1 MAETNNL
8 TPKQERFCLSYMETG
23 NASEAYRRSY
33 DASKMKSET
42 INRNAKAL
50 LDNSKIATRL
60 AEIRK
65 PAVEAAQITL
75 EGHLR
80 RLKDLSVEAEKTSQ
94 FSAAISAEVSRGKA
108 SGFYIDKRE
117 DVTDP
122 FKRALS
128 GMSAEKARAMLNA
141 MEQVQVIQAKAK
153 NAV

>member
-1 MAETNNL
+1 MAKTNNL
-8 TPKQERFCLSYMETG
+8 TPKQERFCLSYIETG

-33 DASKMKSET
+33 DASRMKSET

-65 PAVEAAQITL
+65 PAIEAAQITL
-75 EGHLR
+75 KSHLK
-80 RLKDLSVEAEKTSQ
+80 RLNDLSDMAVTEKQ
-94 FSAAISAEVSRGKA
+94 YSAAIAAEVSRGKA

-128 GMSAEKARAMLNA
+128 GMTAEKARAMLDA
-141 MEQVQVIQAKAK
+141 MEQVKVIQAKAAA
-153 NAV
+153 N